1 MLFKI
6 ILLVVHLYGGI
17 INPYLKKEENLINE
31 LNNAKFETGVFLT
44 VGSLER
50 EHMVVGANELSERL
64 LQVNH
69 DKLKFKFYEAEG
81 RIMHL
86 LCRRL

>member
-6 ILLVVHLYGGI
+6 ILLVVHLWW
-17 INPYLKKEENLINE
+17 NNKSVLEKEENLINE